1 MSIHRFVNEHSLQ
14 FHFQEPQTESN
25 LNVYQQVDRQ
35 TPTHSHP
42 IHISGTRNSRA
53 SLENSLAVSYKIENT
68 LTGFSNAISTYVCKK
83 N

>member
-25 LNVYQQVDRQ
+25 LNVYQQVDKLL
-35 TPTHSHP
+35 H
-42 IHISGTRNSRA
+42 IHIPFTSVGTRNSRA

>member
-42 IHISGTRNSRA
+42 IHISGN
-53 SLENSLAVSYKIENT
+53 
-68 LTGFSNAISTYVCKK
+68 KK
-83 N
+83 